1 MSTKSP
7 YTYVVLRYRHD
18 PLTAE
23 FANVGVVLHQPAL
36 GFLDARLRR
45 TSGRISQIFPD
56 LDGAA
61 LRSSL
66 RDIERAIRRI
76 ARSEAGDLLTSLT
89 DAAAVAR
96 RILPEDDTSF
106 VWGPL
111 GSGLT
116 ADPAKTLDQLYDRF
130 VARYDEQPRVRR
142 DDEAVWR
149 PVRDRLAELHLA
161 DRLQPKRIE
170 SRIDAVEFQH
180 AWKNGAWHCYQPLS
194 FDLANEEVIR
204 EKARRWAGLMST
216 GGAARKAADG
226 RAAAHRGRGK
236 TAAHR
241 DRAAARRWGVAAACA
256 PGPAPA
262 EPAPPRPRAA
272 AHRPG
277 HRPGHPLGRRRHSC
291 RGRPALS
298 GAAGRGAARRPAH
311 S

>member
-106 VWGPL
+106 VWRPL

-204 EKARRWAGLMST
+204 EKARRWAGQMLALSN
-216 GGAARKAADG
+216 
-226 RAAAHRGRGK
+226 
-236 TAAHR
+236 
-241 DRAAARRWGVAAACA
+241 
-256 PGPAPA
+256 PI
-262 EPAPPRPRAA
+262 EPFKPYFFV
-272 AHRPG
+272 
-277 HRPGHPLGRRRHSC
+277 
-291 RGRPALS
+291 GRPNNPDLGSAYHAAVEILKLS
-298 GAAGRGAARRPAH
+298 PVSPEVIEETEIDRLVRQIEAELHDSVA
-311 S
+311 